1 MKPWWKEL
9 VETLIWA
16 LVLALVLRTFVVQAF
31 WIPSGS
37 MIPTLMPGDRVL
49 VAKFWY
55 HFTEP
60 KRGQVVVFK
69 YPMDPTRDFVKRLIA
84 LPGETIEI
92 KNGVVYINDSPLEEP
107 YVKNRDFLSME
118 KITVPRGQYFMMGD
132 NRPNSQD
139 SRFWGFVPKNY
150 LRGPAFFRYW
160 PLSRIGVLK

>member
-118 KITVPRGQYFMMGD
+118 KVTVPRGQYFMMGD

-150 LRGPAFFRYW
+150 LRGRPFSA
-160 PLSRIGVLK
+160 IGP

>member
-118 KITVPRGQYFMMGD
+118 KVTVPRGQYFMMGD

-139 SRFWGFVPKNY
+139 SRLWGFVPKNY

>member
-118 KITVPRGQYFMMGD
+118 KVTVPRGQYFMMGD

-150 LRGPAFFRYW
+150 LLGPAFFRYW

>member
-1 MKPWWKEL
+1 
-9 VETLIWA
+9 
-16 LVLALVLRTFVVQAF
+16 
-31 WIPSGS
+31 
-37 MIPTLMPGDRVL
+37 
-49 VAKFWY
+49 
-55 HFTEP
+55 
-60 KRGQVVVFK
+60 
-69 YPMDPTRDFVKRLIA
+69 VKRLIA

-118 KITVPRGQYFMMGD
+118 KVTVPRGQYFMMGD